1 MYTQCI
7 LYLKDSYRL
16 KHFHRQEFVECYI
29 FSLSK
34 FSVFKRF
41 VHDTVVSP
49 SGTSVE
55 FCMLYYSKSMRC
67 ETKSDNI

>member
-1 MYTQCI
+1 MYTI
-7 LYLKDSYRL
+7 SKR
-16 KHFHRQEFVECYI
+16 FVQAKAFSPSGICGMLH

-41 VHDTVVSP
+41 VHDTVDSP

-55 FCMLYYSKSMRC
+55 FCMLYYSKSRHC